1 MVELVVNFVVELTD
15 TLDELEDLVV
25 EGLYVERVEDP
36 YVELAEEVDVASVA
50 VLIVDEELETRLLKV
65 LEREVD
71 VVEYLV
77 VDESVTLGVDDVRVL
92 ELSVVVDL

>member
-1 MVELVVNFVVELTD
+1 MVELVVNFVVDLTD

-50 VLIVDEELETRLLKV
+50 VLIVDEELETRLLEV

>member
-50 VLIVDEELETRLLKV
+50 VLIVDEELETRLLEV